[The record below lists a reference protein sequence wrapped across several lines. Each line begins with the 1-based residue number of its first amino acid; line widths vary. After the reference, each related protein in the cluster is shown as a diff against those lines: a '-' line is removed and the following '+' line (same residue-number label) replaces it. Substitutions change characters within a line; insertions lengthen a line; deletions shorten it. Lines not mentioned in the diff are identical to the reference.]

1 MQKTISPN
9 KARQG
14 PLGRPVLIVLI
25 VALLLALGAWAGV
38 EFWGERI
45 DAPAAGNPGGATA
58 PAAPAT
64 GTGSSSG

>member
-1 MQKTISPN
+1 MQKTISSN

-38 EFWGERI
+38 AFWGEKI
-45 DAPAAGNPGGATA
+45 DAPAAGVTA

-64 GTGSSSG
+64 GTGSSGG